1 VTGKRKVPPTWES
14 EALGV
19 LAGEFPSSDRAAT
32 EAKIR
37 GRLRRKKLGEYDAA
51 RVAVLRRLKDALQ
64 KEIAKGERSRFFAGQ
79 RGYYVDV
86 RDFDVTRLRTEMSRR
101 HPRVPRKEIA
111 WFVPFAVF
119 LYHVL

>member
-1 VTGKRKVPPTWES
+1 MKKARRLATWES

-19 LAGEFPSSDRAAT
+19 LAGEFPFSDRAVT

-37 GRLRRKKLGEYDAA
+37 GRLKRKKLGDFDAA
-51 RVAVLRRLKDALQ
+51 RVAALRRFKDALQ
-64 KEIAKGERSRFFAGQ
+64 KEIAKGERSRFFAGR

-86 RDFDVTRLRTEMSRR
+86 RDFDVTRLKKEMSRR
-101 HPRVPRKEIA
+101 HPRVPKKDIA

>member
-1 VTGKRKVPPTWES
+1 MTGQRKIPPTWES

-19 LAGEFPSSDRAAT
+19 LAGEFPSSNRAAT

-37 GRLRRKKLGEYDAA
+37 GRLKRKKLGPYDAA

-64 KEIAKGERSRFFAGQ
+64 KEIAKGKASRFYQGPHG
-79 RGYYVDV
+79 RYVDV
-86 RDFDVTRLRTEMSRR
+86 RDFDVAWMKREMSRR
-101 HPRVPRKEIA
+101 HPRVPRKQVT
-111 WFVPFAVF
+111 WFVPCAVF

>member
-1 VTGKRKVPPTWES
+1 MAKVRRQATWES

-19 LAGEFPSSDRAAT
+19 LAEEFPFSDRAET

-37 GRLRRKKLGEYDAA
+37 GRLKRKKLGDYDAG
-51 RVAVLRRLKDALQ
+51 RVAVLRRFKDALQ
-64 KEIAKGERSRFFAGQ
+64 KEIAKGERSRFFAGR

-86 RDFDVTRLRTEMSRR
+86 RDFDVARLTKDMAAR
-101 HPRVPRKEIA
+101 HSRVPKREVR